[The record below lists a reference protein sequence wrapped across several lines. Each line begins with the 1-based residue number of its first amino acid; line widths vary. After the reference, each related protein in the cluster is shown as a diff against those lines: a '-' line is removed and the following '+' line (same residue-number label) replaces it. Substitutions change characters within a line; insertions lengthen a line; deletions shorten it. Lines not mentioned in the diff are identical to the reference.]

1 MVTWGQNT
9 VHNIGTP
16 APTPGGSAFGGAA
29 APAPSTGFSFAS
41 PAPAAGGGGFG
52 STGGFGS
59 PAPATGG
66 FGAPAPAGGGLF
78 GATPA
83 PSPGGGL
90 FGAAPA
96 PASGGLFGGG
106 GGFGSPAPAPSSGLF
121 GAPAPAGG
129 GLFGAPAP
137 AGGGLFGAPAPAGG
151 GLFGAPAPAGGGM
164 YGAAPAQYGQQQQQ
178 QVQQQPVQ
186 AALQAHMDAVARQ
199 EQERVTQAMQ
209 KLTTAYNGQEMAASH
224 KQSGHFCTVLYNP
237 LTPAMRQQQWMHG
250 MGVDGRVHPL
260 APEKPPQISSADWD
274 LAVVRNPDGLQVMPA
289 VLVGAEAL
297 QARLT
302 SQQEQVGHVSA
313 HCASIQASHDMM
325 ERRTVEAAQQL
336 DRIHRRHAAQRARL
350 LQVML
355 RVELAR
361 CLNHPLQPDEVVAM
375 ERLKEL
381 KDGVEH
387 IYGAMGALADR
398 TRTQLHRPAANVNM
412 NMTGGAQQQ
421 LPDQKELMQV
431 MKEHREGL
439 STLTMKL
446 QRDMKDLKL
455 VQQRVD
461 SVHRVTSGP
470 PIR

>member
-29 APAPSTGFSFAS
+29 APAPSTGFSFGGSPAPAPGGFGA
-41 PAPAAGGGGFG
+41 PAPAAGGFG
-52 STGGFGS
+52 A
-59 PAPATGG
+59 PAPASGG
-66 FGAPAPAGGGLF
+66 LFGATPAPAGGGGLFGSAPAPAGGGLF
-78 GATPA
+78 GGSGGFGSPA
-83 PSPGGGL
+83 PAPAGGGGL

-96 PASGGLFGGG
+96 G
-106 GGFGSPAPAPSSGLF
+106 
-121 GAPAPAGG
+121 GG

-164 YGAAPAQYGQQQQQ
+164 YGAAPPQYGQQQQQ
-178 QVQQQPVQ
+178 MQQQPAQ
-186 AALQAHMDAVARQ
+186 AALQAHMDASARQ
-199 EQERVTQAMQ
+199 ENERVTQAMQ

-237 LTPAMRQQQWMHG
+237 LTPAMRQQQWVHG

-302 SQQEQVGHVSA
+302 SQQEQVGHVST
-313 HCASIQASHDMM
+313 HVASIQASHEMM

-336 DRIHRRHAAQRARL
+336 DRIHRRHAAQCARL

-412 NMTGGAQQQ
+412 SMTGGAQQQ
-421 LPDQKELMQV
+421 LPDQKQLMQV
-431 MKEHREGL
+431 MKEHREEL

-455 VQQRVD
+455 VQQRVE

>member
-1 MVTWGQNT
+1 MVTWGPNV

-29 APAPSTGFSFAS
+29 APAPSTGFAFGGSTAPTPAAAGGGFGGTGGFGA
-41 PAPAAGGGGFG
+41 PAPAA
-52 STGGFGS
+52 
-59 PAPATGG
+59 GG

-90 FGAAPA
+90 FGAPA
-96 PASGGLFGGG
+96 PAGGGLFGGG
-106 GGFGSPAPAPSSGLF
+106 GGFGSPAPAPAGGGLF
-121 GAPAPAGG
+121 GAAPAGG

-151 GLFGAPAPAGGGM
+151 GLFGAPAPA
-164 YGAAPAQYGQQQQQ
+164 YGAAPPQYGQQQQQ
-178 QVQQQPVQ
+178 QQQQMQQQPAQ
-186 AALQAHMDAVARQ
+186 AALQAHMDASARQ

-224 KQSGHFCTVLYNP
+224 KQSGSFCTVLYNP
-237 LTPAMRQQQWMHG
+237 LTPAMRQQQWLHG
-250 MGVDGRVHPL
+250 VGVDGRVHPL

-274 LAVVRNPDGLQVMPA
+274 LAVVRNPDRLQVMPA
-289 VLVGAEAL
+289 ALVGAEAL

-302 SQQEQVGHVSA
+302 SQQEQVGHVSTGV
-313 HCASIQASHDMM
+313 ASIQASHGVM
-325 ERRTVEAAQQL
+325 EQMTVEAAQQL

-412 NMTGGAQQQ
+412 NMTTTQ
-421 LPDQKELMQV
+421 LPDQKQLMQV
-431 MKEHREGL
+431 MKEHREEL

-461 SVHRVTSGP
+461 SVHRVSQGP